1 MIVQCQACQTRFRL
15 ADEKVKPEGTKVR
28 CSKCK
33 EIFTVTPPEPEPV
46 EESVDFGSFNMEAVE
61 EETSEKAEPEEAQAP
76 TEPPAPDEASAT
88 PTEPIDESQSEPP
101 AEEESGEIDFS
112 GLEAE
117 MGSEAGAGDELA
129 DDFSFADTSE
139 PAEEEQ
145 VEDSAVPESDFSMS
159 EDERIESTGIDQEDF
174 GAAFEESD
182 EPDEA
187 ADSMAFDFSEE
198 QTGATEEDGGF
209 ELESTSLE
217 SEASFET
224 SFDTE
229 EADAT
234 ATDEFSFDEEQ
245 AEASQEETEDFAFG
259 DDEDASAFSFDEEPA
274 ETGGGAAD
282 EFSFDEE
289 NPFGDDSSSEWS
301 EDDSGEAP
309 SFDFEEPQFDTE
321 AEAAPAAKPPAG
333 GDEGGLQFGE
343 IDFAS
348 DGDEGESNDFASAT
362 LETQEPEPFSPREQS
377 PPPSRSYDDDEP
389 LPAPPP
395 PKKSSLSRVL
405 VLLVLLLV
413 VLGGAAGFL
422 VMQGGTL
429 NLQTLTEYLPFLK
442 EYVGE
447 APAAAPTQ
455 SIDINISGSSY
466 VNGQAGQMLVIQGA
480 AVNKHPASR
489 SSITIKGVL
498 LDANGKTLL
507 QQTVFC
513 GNRLSDEALETMPFK
528 TIEEAMNNE
537 FGDGLSNMNVA
548 SGASIPFTIVFRN
561 LPDGI
566 ANINVEVVDSKPGA
580 S

>member
-61 EETSEKAEPEEAQAP
+61 EETSQKAEPEEAQAP
-76 TEPPAPDEASAT
+76 TEPPAPEEAGTT
-88 PTEPIDESQSEPP
+88 PPESIDESQPDPP
-101 AEEESGEIDFS
+101 AEEESSEIDFS

-145 VEDSAVPESDFSMS
+145 AEEPSFPASEFSMS
-159 EDERIESTGIDQEDF
+159 EDERTKSTEADQDDF

-182 EPDEA
+182 ES
-187 ADSMAFDFSEE
+187 ADSMEFDFSEE
-198 QTGATEEDGGF
+198 QADAAEDGGF

-217 SEASFET
+217 SEASFEV
-224 SFDTE
+224 SSGPD
-229 EADAT
+229 EADAS
-234 ATDEFSFDEEQ
+234 ATDEFSFDDEQ
-245 AEASQEETEDFAFG
+245 AEAPPEGTEEFAFG
-259 DDEDASAFSFDEEPA
+259 DDEDASAFSFDDEPEEA
-274 ETGGGAAD
+274 GSGATD

-289 NPFGDDSSSEWS
+289 NPFGDDSASEWS
-301 EDDSGEAP
+301 DDDSGEAP
-309 SFDFEEPQFDTE
+309 SFDFEEPQFDTD
-321 AEAAPAAKPPAG
+321 AEAAPAAKPLAG

-348 DGDEGESNDFASAT
+348 DGGEGESDDFSSAT
-362 LETQEPEPFSPREQS
+362 LETQEPETFSPREQS
-377 PPPSRSYDDDEP
+377 PPPSRSYDADEP
-389 LPAPPP
+389 LPAPPPP

-429 NLQTLTEYLPFLK
+429 NPQTLTEYLPFLE
-442 EYVGE
+442 EYIGK
-447 APAAAPTQ
+447 APATAPAQ

-480 AVNKHPASR
+480 AVNKHPSSR

-513 GNRLSDEALETMPFK
+513 GNRLSDEVLETLPFK
-528 TIEEAMNNE
+528 SIEEAMNNE